1 MATELTGL
9 MWRADSTSSE
19 TSEQG
24 VSQAYVFNRV
34 RSFDHGYRAVI
45 LAVIAVGVVQ
55 VAIDQVIDMVAM
67 RHRFMPATRAAD
79 MVGSMAATF

>member
-1 MATELTGL
+1 M
-9 MWRADSTSSE
+9 
-19 TSEQG
+19 
-24 VSQAYVFNRV
+24 V
-34 RSFDHGYRAVI
+34 

-67 RHRFMPATRAAD
+67 PHRFMPATRAAD